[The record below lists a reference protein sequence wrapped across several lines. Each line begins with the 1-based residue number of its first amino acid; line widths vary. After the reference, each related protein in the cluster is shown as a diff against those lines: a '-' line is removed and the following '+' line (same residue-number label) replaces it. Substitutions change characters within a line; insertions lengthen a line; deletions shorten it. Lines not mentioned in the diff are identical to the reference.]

1 MGVPALCDEVPALCD
16 EIPALCDESV
26 NVIIAAGVCIVVCIH
41 LFDVLG
47 EFIISERRWRWSVA
61 ESSVEN
67 KKARVSSG
75 EDRSNVCIHSGYMCS
90 VLVGHFNVV
99 LVGHCIVV
107 HSMDSRGDLHRI
119 GCETTV
125 NISKDLG
132 NCEGGC
138 SWSRLWDC
146 YIDGLG
152 LLVIIVVIMWI
163 IHDHAVMV

>member
-41 LFDVLG
+41 LFDVLD
-47 EFIISERRWRWSVA
+47 EFIV
-61 ESSVEN
+61 
-67 KKARVSSG
+67 
-75 EDRSNVCIHSGYMCS
+75 SNVCIHSGYMCS